1 MYASAL
7 TRVGSEVEEKNRKKW
22 MKTSKKTEK
31 KKNKKKLEKRAFLF
45 LLLYCSES
53 LHCMSLLFFMG
64 VCVCIYI
71 ASIPHLARY

>member
-31 KKNKKKLEKRAFLF
+31 KKQKKLEKRAFLF